1 MQRVDVTG
9 EDARD
14 RVRRRKRIFYGNP
27 SKEKKKKEKAIS
39 KLREQWFEL
48 WKMTQND
55 LRWLIMTLITV
66 WSVYISV

>member
-1 MQRVDVTG
+1 MATRQ
-9 EDARD
+9 
-14 RVRRRKRIFYGNP
+14 K
-27 SKEKKKKEKAIS
+27 KKKKKEKAIS

>member
-1 MQRVDVTG
+1 MQWVDVTG

-14 RVRRRKRIFYGNP
+14 RVRRRKMIFYGNH
-27 SKEKKKKEKAIS
+27 SKEKKKEKAIS

-55 LRWLIMTLITV
+55 LKRLIMAHITV

>member
-14 RVRRRKRIFYGNP
+14 RVRRRKRIFYGNQ
-27 SKEKKKKEKAIS
+27 SKEKKKEKAIS
-39 KLREQWFEL
+39 ELREQWFEL

-55 LRWLIMTLITV
+55 LRWLIMTHITV
-66 WSVYISV
+66 WSVYKSV

>member
-1 MQRVDVTG
+1 MATRQ
-9 EDARD
+9 
-14 RVRRRKRIFYGNP
+14 K
-27 SKEKKKKEKAIS
+27 KEKKEKAIS

-55 LRWLIMTLITV
+55 LRWLIMTHITV